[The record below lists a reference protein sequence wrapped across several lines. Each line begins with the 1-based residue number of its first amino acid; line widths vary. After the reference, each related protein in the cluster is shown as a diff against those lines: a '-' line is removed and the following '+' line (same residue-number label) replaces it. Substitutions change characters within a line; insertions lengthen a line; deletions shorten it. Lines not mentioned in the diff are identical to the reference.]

1 MRKKSLWVAACLC
14 FCLCAVRQ
22 AAASSANPESH
33 YDRGVSLYEKQRYA
47 AAQAEFE
54 KAARETGQG
63 DAAFL
68 EKTSCYR
75 ALCASQMRQTNAEEL
90 LGRFLDD
97 YPYSIRANDVRFAL
111 GTLYHEQGDYGRA
124 YDEYRTVDP
133 YELDFSDYDQY
144 NFRTG
149 YAAYMCGDTEAAY
162 GYFKNCSSDPRY
174 LPHATYYIAYIDYAR
189 GDLDAAK
196 RGFSALAA
204 DPSYEPVVPFYLLQ
218 IEFQQGNYPYVIE
231 HGIPLLAKSTESR
244 QREISR
250 IVSEAYFHQGD
261 YPHALAYM
269 DNYEKLGRLD
279 GPRGAL
285 SGRLL
290 LLCGPGV
297 RPGGRAF
304 VAGRLGER
312 RAGPECQLSSGPT
325 AICRRATARRR

>member
-1 MRKKSLWVAACLC
+1 MRKKSLGVAVCLC

-22 AAASSANPESH
+22 AAASSGNPESH

-54 KAARETGQG
+54 KAAREAGQG
-63 DAAFL
+63 DAALL

-174 LPHATYYIAYIDYAR
+174 LPHATYSIADSDYAR
-189 GDLDAAK
+189 GDLAA
-196 RGFSALAA
+196 A
-204 DPSYEPVVPFYLLQ
+204 
-218 IEFQQGNYPYVIE
+218 
-231 HGIPLLAKSTESR
+231 
-244 QREISR
+244 
-250 IVSEAYFHQGD
+250 
-261 YPHALAYM
+261 
-269 DNYEKLGRLD
+269 
-279 GPRGAL
+279 
-285 SGRLL
+285 
-290 LLCGPGV
+290 
-297 RPGGRAF
+297 
-304 VAGRLGER
+304 
-312 RAGPECQLSSGPT
+312 
-325 AICRRATARRR
+325 